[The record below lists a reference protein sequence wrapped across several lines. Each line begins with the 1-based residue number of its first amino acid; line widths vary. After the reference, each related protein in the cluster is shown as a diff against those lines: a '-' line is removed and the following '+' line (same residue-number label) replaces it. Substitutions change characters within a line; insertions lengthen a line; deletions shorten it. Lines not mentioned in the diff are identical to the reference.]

1 MSNILSKFL
10 KKYNFLDANKYSV
23 LHCIQYYVNG
33 IFEEKM
39 MKKNSI
45 FTIIFCVVVLV
56 FVVGC
61 TSTKDIAK
69 AMKTNNIDVKP
80 EKTVVVDWTGR
91 SVGVSDSP
99 VWLESLITGNDE
111 VFKNEF
117 RIDNSYVIKY
127 SAGKGKTADI
137 AEINSRLKYNAMRSE
152 ELKSTVMSENGASLD
167 NKGVFS
173 GHQALR
179 TLVAPIKDLSGHE
192 LVTQFWQEVVS
203 IDKITGLEET
213 EFIYY
218 SVYKVLKKEWL
229 ETIKSYMQS
238 VIPTLPDS
246 ESKTKVAASINKIY
260 ERTTSN
266 DIKSEAE
273 LRSEISTKQEAIRNS
288 DPSIN
293 PDDIEWLD
301 VLETACNIIF

>member
-1 MSNILSKFL
+1 METCNKKSLNKTQILIISVVAAIVISFVGFFAVLNANTSAVSKDS
-10 KKYNFLDANKYSV
+10 KEV
-23 LHCIQYYVNG
+23 
-33 IFEEKM
+33 IF
-39 MKKNSI
+39 
-45 FTIIFCVVVLV
+45 
-56 FVVGC
+56 
-61 TSTKDIAK
+61 
-69 AMKTNNIDVKP
+69 
-80 EKTVVVDWTGR
+80 
-91 SVGVSDSP
+91 
-99 VWLESLITGNDE
+99 
-111 VFKNEF
+111 
-117 RIDNSYVIKY
+117 
-127 SAGKGKTADI
+127 
-137 AEINSRLKYNAMRSE
+137 
-152 ELKSTVMSENGASLD
+152 
-167 NKGVFS
+167 
-173 GHQALR
+173 
-179 TLVAPIKDLSGHE
+179 
-192 LVTQFWQEVVS
+192 EVVS
-203 IDKITGLEET
+203 GDTLNSIIPRLEET

>member
-1 MSNILSKFL
+1 
-10 KKYNFLDANKYSV
+10 
-23 LHCIQYYVNG
+23 
-33 IFEEKM
+33 
-39 MKKNSI
+39 MKKNPI
-45 FTIIFCVVVLV
+45 FTIIFCVLVFV

-61 TSTKDIAK
+61 ASTKDVEK

-91 SVGVSDSP
+91 TVGVSDTP
-99 VWLESLITGNDE
+99 IWLESLITGNDE

-127 SAGKGKTADI
+127 SAGKGETADI

-273 LRSEISTKQEAIRNS
+273 LRSEINTKQEAIRNS